1 MILLLKAY
9 TFQSLDQSTDER
21 PPHKKRK
28 IITSPSLEEFVVS
41 PSTKEAPEDPRVD
54 GRSVKHPQWLAPS
67 PDLDL
72 PYRRPSP
79 DSP

>member
-1 MILLLKAY
+1 MTYGFKLDFESLRILFDKV
-9 TFQSLDQSTDER
+9 
-21 PPHKKRK
+21 
-28 IITSPSLEEFVVS
+28 VVS
-41 PSTKEAPEDPRVD
+41 PTTKEAPEDPRVD